1 MSTVVLER
9 ETKNYWN
16 LIKDAG
22 NEVKLALITL
32 LSSSMSKDSDAIIF
46 ESKPVKAKRL
56 HAMTDEMMAEEIKGE
71 PIPLCGDENEIA
83 VDDIVAANSGRLKDG
98 MEKWL

>member
-9 ETKNYWN
+9 ETKNYWD

-22 NEVKLALITL
+22 NEVKLALIAL
-32 LSSSMSKDSDAIIF
+32 LSSSMTKDSDGMTY

-56 HAMTDEMMAEEIKGE
+56 HAMTDDMMAEEIQGD
-71 PIPLCGDENEIA
+71 PIPLRGDEDEIA
-83 VDDIVAANSGRLKDG
+83 VDDIVTANSGRIKDG